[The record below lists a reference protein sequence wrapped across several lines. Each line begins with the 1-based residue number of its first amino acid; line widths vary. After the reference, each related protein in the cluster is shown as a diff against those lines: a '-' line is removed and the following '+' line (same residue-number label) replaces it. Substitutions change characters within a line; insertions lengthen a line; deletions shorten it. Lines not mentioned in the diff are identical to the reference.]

1 MSKFLNLLLYR
12 HRRFKGQTYLR
23 HRFPWMF
30 VISCLFSFFL
40 TDSYLEFFTLIVF
53 FMLIDILL
61 AIAAWFYYDK
71 EL

>member
-1 MSKFLNLLLYR
+1 MNKFLNLLLYR
-12 HRRFKGQTYLR
+12 HQRFKGQTYLR

-30 VISCLFSFFL
+30 VISSLFSFFL
-40 TDSYLEFFTLIVF
+40 TDSYLEFFTLTVF
-53 FMLIDILL
+53 FMFIDILL